1 MKPITQRERAKLFK
15 INKTMNLLHNTNN
28 EIYESWV
35 DEDWDNMILKLK
47 TQIHTLKQLLN
58 GVQEE
63 T

>member
-1 MKPITQRERAKLFK
+1 
-15 INKTMNLLHNTNN
+15 MNLLHNTNN